1 MCGIFGMLEVIE
13 EKPVF
18 NLRLKSPKR
27 GILTD
32 GIQVAMLRG
41 YDSTGL
47 AIVGGKDVTVVKK
60 ALSAHDFVQ
69 TRIYEKALHG
79 LDKKW
84 AIIGHARSAT
94 RGNVTDE
101 NSHPFRVG
109 RITLVHNGTLT
120 NYEHTMLDG
129 KSFNTD
135 SESITNMIDKKGIQ
149 ATVDAMDGAYALV
162 WHDKVKG
169 TVNFLR
175 NKERPLFF
183 AKSEDEK
190 MLFFASEHQM
200 ISLAA
205 ERHGVSLGKLYVFNE
220 NTQFIFKEGSLKYT
234 TKKVEPAKKVVSS
247 LIALPNLRNRTVST
261 SYIKTLGASVPSAD
275 IKIGDIINVKK
286 FDGTS
291 YGYVDKVGVIHT
303 VVLNK
308 KSFIPTE
315 DNFQAYVDS
324 AYTANTTTGSFILC
338 CPLVNKK
345 EDLPKTEPCSY
356 CGEQVVDNKF
366 VIMDGLICCD
376 KCQDYSYH
384 SYVGSNG

>member
-13 EKPVF
+13 EKPVL
-18 NLRLKSPKR
+18 NLNSPKR

-32 GIQVAMLRG
+32 GIQIAMLRG
-41 YDSTGL
+41 FDSTGL
-47 AIVGGKDVTVVKK
+47 AIIGGKDVTVVKK

-69 TRIYEKALHG
+69 TRIYGKALHG

-84 AIIGHARSAT
+84 AVIGHARAAT

-101 NSHPFRVG
+101 NSHPFKIG

-120 NYEHTMLDG
+120 NYEY
-129 KSFNTD
+129 S
-135 SESITNMIDKKGIQ
+135 MIDKKGIQ
-149 ATVDAMDGAYALV
+149 ATVDAMNGAYALV
-162 WHDKVKG
+162 WHDKTKG

-183 AKSEDEK
+183 ARSEDEK

-205 ERHGVSLGKLYVFNE
+205 ERNGVSLDKLYVFNE

-234 TKKVEPAKKVVSS
+234 TRKVEPTKKVVSS
-247 LIALPNLRNRTVST
+247 LIALPNQQSKYVPNHLAST
-261 SYIKTLGASVPSAD
+261 SYIKTFGYCVPFAG
-275 IKIGDIINVKK
+275 IKIGDVINVKK

-303 VVLNK
+303 VVINK
-308 KSFIPTE
+308 KSAVPTE

-324 AYTANTTTGSFILC
+324 AYNAINTNGSFILC
-338 CPLVNKK
+338 YPLVNKK
-345 EDLPKTEPCSY
+345 EELPKTEPCSY
-356 CGEQVVDNKF
+356 CGEEIINNKF
-366 VIMDGLICCD
+366 VIMDDLICCD

-384 SYVGSNG
+384 NYVGSNG